1 MRSWSLLST
10 SRFLSTEQPWCQS
23 SCLQNLRHNSAT
35 GLPDKNAGCE
45 WFDAVHAFDIAPLRN
60 ESPPQKQSGMARVL
74 KGFHSFSCIPMHSSA
89 IGMSN
94 TCLWLP
100 SYHWYSSP
108 GDGRLSRPWY
118 WVVLSE
124 IWTCNLPI
132 ANPALLP
139 HRSISA
145 ASVWVEW
152 NRALLTMLVT
162 TGKGDYVRAFKL
174 QNIWLL
180 IVTQISQN
188 FQIKFKFI
196 C

>member
-1 MRSWSLLST
+1 MI
-10 SRFLSTEQPWCQS
+10 WC
-23 SCLQNLRHNSAT
+23 SA
-35 GLPDKNAGCE
+35 
-45 WFDAVHAFDIAPLRN
+45 HDIAPLCS
-60 ESPPQKQSGMARVL
+60 ESPPQKPSGMACVL

-108 GDGRLSRPWY
+108 EDGRLSRPWY

-132 ANPALLP
+132 ANPALYYTA
-139 HRSISA
+139 ISA
-145 ASVWVEW
+145 AGVWVEW
-152 NRALLTMLVT
+152 NRALLTMPLT
-162 TGKGDYVRAFKL
+162 TAKGVYMPAFKL
-174 QNIWLL
+174 QNIWIL

-188 FQIKFKFI
+188 FQIKFQFI